1 MLSIDSRNET
11 KGALWALLLVTLGY
25 AAPGVAQSAPDA
37 ATRRLAAGLA
47 TDTCALCH
55 DRRDE
60 NGLTPRLAGQRREYI
75 EAQIKAFQRQSR
87 AEPEAGHFMSL
98 SSSLSG
104 DLVVALS
111 DYFASQLPALGI
123 PGDPAEVA
131 AGRQLFNRSDRASG
145 VPSCAECHGDNA
157 GGVGTVPRLAGQTA
171 QYLVRQMHVIQS
183 ELRESAVMHGLI
195 KDMSDRDM
203 SVLAIYLQSL

>member
-1 MLSIDSRNET
+1 MYMIRNGR
-11 KGALWALLLVTLGY
+11 KSALLALSLVALGY

-55 DRRDE
+55 DRRDGKE
-60 NGLTPRLAGQRREYI
+60 LAPRLAGQQRDYI

-87 AEPEAGHFMSL
+87 AEPEAVHFMSI

-111 DYFASQLPALGI
+111 DYFASQSPAPGI

-131 AGRQLFNRSDRASG
+131 AGRQLFGRSDRVGS

-157 GGVGTVPRLAGQTA
+157 GGAGSVPRLAGQVA
-171 QYLVRQMHVIQS
+171 QYLARQMHVIQAK
-183 ELRESAVMHGLI
+183 LRESAVMHGRI
-195 KDMSDRDM
+195 KDMSDHDIYM
-203 SVLAIYLQSL
+203 LAIYLQSL

>member
-1 MLSIDSRNET
+1 MLVTEMRNET

-55 DRRDE
+55 DRRE
-60 NGLTPRLAGQRREYI
+60 GKELAPRLAGQQRDYI

-111 DYFASQLPALGI
+111 DYFASQPPAPGI

-157 GGVGTVPRLAGQTA
+157 GGLGRVPRVAGQVA
-171 QYLVRQMHVIQS
+171 PYLVRQMHVIQGG
-183 ELRESAVMHGLI
+183 LRESALMHRLI
-195 KDMSDRDM
+195 KDLSDHDLYM
-203 SVLAIYLQSL
+203 LAIYLQSL